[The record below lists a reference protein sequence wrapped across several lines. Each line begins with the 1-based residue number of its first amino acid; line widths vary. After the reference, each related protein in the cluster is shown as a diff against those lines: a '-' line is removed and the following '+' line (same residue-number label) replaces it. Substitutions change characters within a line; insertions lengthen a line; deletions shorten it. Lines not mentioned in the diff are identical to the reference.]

1 MKSMIFLSSLM
12 IFSTSI
18 YASTPKELVEKNCA
32 SCHLLTVPTPEM
44 MPKFKAPAMEAVL
57 FHVKDAVGND
67 KKVKAFILN
76 YVQNPDI
83 KKSVC
88 ESNKV
93 VKFGVMPSL
102 KGKVSPED
110 LDKIVDYLIESYP
123 TKPFVTMLTTMLTN
137 DKLTSLKNSPFLMN
151 QSALPHLTKVLLQSW
166 EKGSLNLSDEQKKKL
181 LVVRKETMS
190 GVKRIKMALSDL
202 ESEIIEMTVEA
213 EPREK
218 IKPLV
223 DKVATLKAEGTMIHI
238 KCLQDSVEILTDE
251 QRELLLPF
259 W

>member
-1 MKSMIFLSSLM
+1 MKSIILLSTLA
-12 IFSTSI
+12 IWATTLN
-18 YASTPKELVEKNCA
+18 ASSPKELVEKNCA
-32 SCHLLTVPTPEM
+32 SCHILTVPTPEM
-44 MPKFKAPAMEAVL
+44 LPTLKAPAMEAVL
-57 FHVKDAVGND
+57 FHVKEALEDD
-67 KKVKAFILN
+67 KKVKAFMID
-76 YVQNPDI
+76 YAQYPDI

-93 VKFGVMPSL
+93 AKFGVMPSL

-110 LDKIVDYLIESYP
+110 LEKIVEYLVDAYP
-123 TKPFVTMLTTMLTN
+123 TKPFVSMLKEMLTN
-137 DKLTSLKNSPFLMN
+137 DKLSSLKNSPFLMN
-151 QSALPHLTKVLLQSW
+151 QSALPHLTKILMENW
-166 EKGSLNLSDEQKKKL
+166 EKGTLNLSDEQKQKL

-190 GVKRIKMALSDL
+190 GVKRIKKALSGL
-202 ESEIIEMTVEA
+202 QGEIIEMTVEA

-238 KCLQDSVEILTDE
+238 KCFQDSVAILTDE
-251 QRELLLPF
+251 QMELLLPF